1 MVKIAL
7 DAEDSGK
14 EGVLGEFV
22 DGLQREQPQDDVSPA
37 LPRGNRDVQTH
48 RTGSMTM
55 KPLSVA
61 T

>member
-1 MVKIAL
+1 MVKIVL

-14 EGVLGEFV
+14 EGVLGELV

-37 LPRGNRDVQTH
+37 LQKGKRDVQSH
-48 RTGSMTM
+48 RRGSMTM